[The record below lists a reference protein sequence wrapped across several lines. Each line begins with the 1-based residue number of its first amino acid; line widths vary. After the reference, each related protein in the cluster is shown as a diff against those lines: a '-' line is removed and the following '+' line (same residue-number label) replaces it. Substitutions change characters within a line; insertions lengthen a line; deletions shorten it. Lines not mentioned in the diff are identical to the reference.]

1 MRPLAFS
8 LLVCAL
14 FFPPSGALAQRNQVR
29 VRDFDWKVKSTE
41 HFDIHYYDDSE
52 PVVPLAASILERS
65 YKRLSKGLNTG
76 FDRRRPFFLYA
87 SADDMQQSNVAQV
100 GDGTGGV
107 TEAFKNRF
115 IVFHDGSKAWLDTVI
130 THELTHIF
138 QFHLL
143 ISGFWKSGRI
153 LKTIVYPLWMM
164 EGMAEYFSWG
174 LDDTAGEIIVRDAA
188 TSDGLIPLWKLE
200 HFSHLKPH
208 QVRLAYESGQKVLE
222 FIESEFGEGKV
233 ERMIKLFE
241 SRFETTAV
249 LGEIVGLDVFKF
261 DRKWREYAKEKYS
274 RIARLERLKE
284 PAVYGEPLTR
294 AKDDIPQ
301 ENLSPVFT
309 PDGRKM
315 AYYSTKDGFPVSLM
329 LKDLGTGKEKKLLSN
344 DTRVENIH
352 TGNFTNKSR
361 ALAISPD
368 GRTLAFAGTKNHR
381 WFLHLYDIERRKLR
395 KIPIPGLKTMAGP
408 DFSPDGKQLAFSAM
422 KEGSTDIYVI
432 DLKSRKVRQLTHDPQ
447 DDQTPAWAPDG
458 KSIVYSSELEVPG
471 DPMLYQRRLRRVR
484 VADGRT
490 SRVLDLAGA
499 ARDPVF
505 SRDGKRILFT
515 LERGGFYEVY
525 ELELASGKA
534 SRMTRSLGAAYAPIY
549 HPSGD
554 IVFAGYR
561 RNSIHIYQGD
571 RARFESDSRAGALGG
586 KMVDARI
593 VASAPTPILTNARA
607 ARSPF
612 SSDLFLPAFFFS
624 SSGGLFWTSYWQ
636 GSDLLGNHQLIS
648 FVSYASGAGFLDY
661 QNVYAYNRRRTK
673 LQLGAIGRYRR
684 NVFDDSTNLTF
695 DEFSHAEFLSAT
707 YPLDRFNS
715 LNLTVASLVDDF
727 NFQDLDVRRIREA
740 RQAMASFAHSTVRA
754 RYLVATEGRRLRAN
768 YLVSPKV
775 LGGNFLY
782 QSVSA
787 EGVQYIPTGGLSA
800 LVLRASGVRSWGR
813 DTPQF
818 FLGGVG
824 RVRGYGR
831 SSTND
836 VGSRRAIATA
846 EWRIVPFSR
855 LDYYMWYIFPDFYFK
870 AVSLAFF
877 TDVGYTWGSRGE
889 LRSAQ
894 WGELRNSYGIGLR
907 LHTFILQLFPLV
919 LHFDYAQRT
928 TTNGGVFYIYL
939 GPLF

>member
-1 MRPLAFS
+1 
-8 LLVCAL
+8 
-14 FFPPSGALAQRNQVR
+14 
-29 VRDFDWKVKSTE
+29 
-41 HFDIHYYDDSE
+41 
-52 PVVPLAASILERS
+52 
-65 YKRLSKGLNTG
+65 
-76 FDRRRPFFLYA
+76 
-87 SADDMQQSNVAQV
+87 
-100 GDGTGGV
+100 
-107 TEAFKNRF
+107 
-115 IVFHDGSKAWLDTVI
+115 
-130 THELTHIF
+130 
-138 QFHLL
+138 
-143 ISGFWKSGRI
+143 
-153 LKTIVYPLWMM
+153 
-164 EGMAEYFSWG
+164 G
-174 LDDTAGEIIVRDAA
+174 LDDTPGEIIVRDAA

-208 QVRLAYESGQKVLE
+208 QVRLAYESGEKVLE

-233 ERMIKLFE
+233 ERIIKLFE
-241 SRFETTAV
+241 SRFETSAV
-249 LGEIVGLDVFKF
+249 LSEVVGLDVFKF
-261 DRKWREYAKEKYS
+261 DKKWQEYAKEKYG

-284 PAVYGEPLTR
+284 PTVYGEPLTR

-301 ENLSPVFT
+301 QNITPVFT
-309 PDGRKM
+309 PDGRQM
-315 AYYSTKDGFPVSLM
+315 AYFSTAGGFPVSLM
-329 LKDLGTGKEKKLLSN
+329 LKDLKTGKVKKLISH

-352 TGNFTNKSR
+352 QGNFTNKSR
-361 ALAISPD
+361 TLAISPD

-381 WFLHLYDIERRKLR
+381 WFLHLYDLKRRKLR
-395 KIPIPGLKTMAGP
+395 KIPIPGLTTMAGP
-408 DFSPDGKQLAFSAM
+408 DFSPDGKRLAFSAM

-432 DLKSRKVRQLTHDPQ
+432 DLESRKVRQLTRDPQ

-490 SRVLDLAGA
+490 SRVLDLPGA

-505 SRDGKRILFT
+505 SRDGKRILFS

-534 SRMTRSLGAAYAPIY
+534 SRMTRSLGAAFTPIY
-549 HPSGD
+549 HPSGQ
-554 IVFAGYR
+554 IAFAALR
-561 RNSIHIYQGD
+561 RGSIHIYQGD
-571 RARFESDSRAGALGG
+571 RARFEADSQAGALGG
-586 KMVDARI
+586 KMSGARI
-593 VASAPTPILTNARA
+593 VASAPTPALTNARA

-624 SSGGLFWTSYWQ
+624 SNGGLFWTSYWQ
-636 GSDLLGNHQLIS
+636 GSDLLGNHQLVS

-684 NVFDDSTNLTF
+684 GVFDDSTNLTTN
-695 DEFSHAEFLSAT
+695 EFSHSEFASAT

-715 LNLTVASLVDDF
+715 LNLTVASVVDDF
-727 NFQDLDVRRIREA
+727 SIQGLDARNIREA
-740 RQAMASFAHSTVRA
+740 RQAMAAFQHSTVHG
-754 RYLVATEGRRLRAN
+754 RYLVATEGRRLKTR
-768 YLVSPKV
+768 YLISPEI

-787 EGVQYIPTGGLSA
+787 GGVQYVPSGGRSA
-800 LVLRASGVRSWGR
+800 LVLRGVGIRSWGR

-818 FLGGVG
+818 VLGGIG
-824 RVRGYGR
+824 GVRGYAR
-831 SSTND
+831 STVRD
-836 VGSRRAIATA
+836 VGSRLALATA
-846 EWRIVPFSR
+846 EWRIPIFSR

-870 AVSLAFF
+870 SISLAFF
-877 TDVGYTWGSRGE
+877 TDAGYTWDSRGQ

-894 WGELRNSYGIGLR
+894 WGELRNSYGVGLR

-928 TTNGGVFYIYL
+928 TTDGGVFYIYL
-939 GPLF
+939 GPLI